1 LNKRKELH
9 ILVKSVEVIFVNEK
23 SYTELMK
30 KNAMKRKKLKESYVL
45 DLYIDMLLSEV
56 LLISEKNN
64 LMKEIDQSLEEGNKL
79 AFIRLSKQY
88 TELSK
93 RFGT

>member
-1 LNKRKELH
+1 M
-9 ILVKSVEVIFVNEK
+9 NEK

-30 KNAMKRKKLKESYVL
+30 KNAMKKKKLKESYVL

-56 LLISEKNN
+56 LLTSEKKK
-64 LMKEIDQSLEEGNKL
+64 LQKEIDHAIDEGNKNK
-79 AFIRLSKQY
+79 FNHLSKQY
-88 TELSK
+88 IELTK

>member
-1 LNKRKELH
+1 M
-9 ILVKSVEVIFVNEK
+9 NEK

-30 KNAMKRKKLKESYVL
+30 KNAMKKKRLKESFVL

-56 LLISEKNN
+56 LLESERKK
-64 LMKEIDQSLEEGNKL
+64 LMNEIDHALDKGNKP
-79 AFIRLSKQY
+79 AFIQLSKKY
-88 TELSK
+88 MELTK